1 MPIDTPIGR
10 NGWRQGSVLRQA
22 DHAKLD
28 ENIRSSLRLDASIV
42 VVSHDCDVTNGSY
55 EKEPTVELFVVYPRT
70 EKKGGRTFGKSPREI
85 DFQIR
90 VDGCDTSFIG
100 HASDRYHIDR
110 RILET
115 ITPDPQSHLPSESV
129 SLLRS
134 WLAQRYNRSAF
145 PDVFLNR
152 LEQVKDNIESI
163 LNREGAEIS
172 AILIGIKPDDVDVR
186 EDESYEVNL
195 YAVMPVNLYKQ
206 ASLRT
211 KAQLVI
217 DQLGKLFRKC
227 GGIQL
232 VDAEVRSENE
242 VTLDDMRYLKRFTT
256 DYLSNK
262 KSSSVFFPGT

>member
-10 NGWRQGSVLRQA
+10 NGWRQGSVLQQA

-28 ENIRSSLRLDASIV
+28 KDIRTSLRSDAIV
-42 VVSHDCDVTNGSY
+42 VVISHDCDVTNESY
-55 EKEPTVELFVVYPRT
+55 KKEPTVELFVVYPT
-70 EKKGGRTFGKSPREI
+70 KEKKGSRTFGKNPREI
-85 DFQIR
+85 EFQIR
-90 VDGCDTSFIG
+90 VDGRDINVIG

-115 ITPDPQSHLPSESV
+115 ITPDPQSGLPSESV

-145 PDVFLNR
+145 PDIFLNR
-152 LEQVKDNIESI
+152 LDQVKDDIESI
-163 LNREGAEIS
+163 LNKEGAEIS
-172 AILIGIKPDDVDVR
+172 AILIGIKPDGDAR
-186 EDESYEVNL
+186 EDKSYEVNL
-195 YAVMPVNLYKQ
+195 YAVMPVDLYKQ

-227 GGIQL
+227 AGIQL
-232 VDAEVRSENE
+232 DDAKVRSENE
-242 VTLDDMRYLKRFTT
+242 ITLDDMRYLKRFTT
-256 DYLSNK
+256 DYLSSK
-262 KSSSVFFPGT
+262 KSSSVFFPSI